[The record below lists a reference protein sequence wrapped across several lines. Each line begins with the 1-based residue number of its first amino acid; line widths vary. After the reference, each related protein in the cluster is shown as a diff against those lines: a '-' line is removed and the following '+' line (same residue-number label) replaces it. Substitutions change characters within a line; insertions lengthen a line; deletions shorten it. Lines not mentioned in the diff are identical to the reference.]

1 MRTVK
6 KDELQAFFGS
16 LPWGTCP
23 FSAVRENLLDV
34 RSKNRLPEQA
44 ETVLTVLFPYLLEE
58 KYYTDD
64 RLSRYAFPAD
74 YHAICGD
81 ILEKICRDLTAAF
94 PENRFVFF
102 VDSSPV
108 PEVQTACLSGLGVK
122 GKNGLLI
129 HKDYGSWVFIGE
141 IVTDLVVE
149 CEPATVQSCMG
160 CDACLQACPTGA
172 LNENGHDANKCLS
185 YISQKKKLTADDEI
199 LLKKHNCLWGCDRCQ
214 TACPLNNDAS
224 PTFMERFRATAQT
237 LLTRND
243 PERVYAWRGEAIFR
257 NLELLEE

>member
-16 LPWGTCP
+16 FPWGVCP

-81 ILEKICRDLTAAF
+81 MLEKICRDLTAVY

-102 VDSSPV
+102 VDSSPI

-141 IVTDLVVE
+141 IVTDLAVE
-149 CEPATVQSCMG
+149 CTSVNVRTCIG
-160 CDACLQACPTGA
+160 CNACLKACPTGA
-172 LNENGHDANKCLS
+172 LTENGHDVNRCLS
-185 YISQKKKLTADDEI
+185 HISQKKKLTAEDEI
-199 LLKKHNCLWGCDRCQ
+199 LLKKYDCLWGCDRCQ
-214 TACPLNNDAS
+214 TACPMNAKAKTTPLA
-224 PTFMERFRATAQT
+224 RFRDTASA
-237 LLTRND
+237 LTEETD
-243 PERVYAWRGEAIFR
+243 PPRAYAWRKNAVYR